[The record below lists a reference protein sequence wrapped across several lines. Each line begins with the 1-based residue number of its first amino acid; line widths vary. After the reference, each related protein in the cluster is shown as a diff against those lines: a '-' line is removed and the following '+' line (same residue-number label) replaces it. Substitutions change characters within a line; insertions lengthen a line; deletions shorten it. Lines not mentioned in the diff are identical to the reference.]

1 VSVPKRKLIEV
12 ALPLDAI
19 NRESAREKSIRH
31 GHPSTLHLWWARR
44 PLAACRAV
52 LFAQL
57 VDDPSSRPDLYPT
70 EEEQTAKRKELFE
83 LIEKLIL
90 WENINDEQLYA
101 RAHEEIAA
109 STDGNPPAILD
120 PFAGGGSIPLE
131 AQRLGLEAH
140 ASDLNPVAVLINK
153 ALIEI
158 PPKFAGQP
166 PVYPG
171 AAEARLGNWPRATG
185 LAEDVRRYG
194 QWMRDEAEQRIGH
207 IYPKATLPDGSQANV
222 IAWIWART
230 VTCPNPACAIEM
242 PLARSFWLSKKKDR
256 PTWLRPVVEDGRVRF
271 DIESGAAG
279 PDPDGTVGRTGALCV
294 ACHTPVPLKYIRSEG
309 RSRGLG
315 SQLAAVVAAGDRR
328 RVYLA
333 ATKEHLAK
341 AMVERP
347 SDVPD
352 APLPTNPRD
361 FKTPNYGL
369 TTFADLFTNRQLVAL
384 TTFSDLVGEARDRV
398 EKDALAAGLFAS
410 DASAYANGVALYLG
424 MVASRIMDR
433 HTSVSGWDSSP
444 TKEQVRGVF
453 ARQAIP
459 MVWDYAEGN
468 PFGPSSGNLSDS
480 VEWVAKAVDRLPAA
494 GQARVRQTD
503 AGAAVVTNA
512 GVCTDPPY
520 YDNIG
525 YADLSDFFY
534 VWLRRSLGSM
544 YRDVTATM
552 LTPKA
557 DELVATP
564 YRFEG
569 SKERAEEHFERGF
582 VRTFSRIQ
590 EGQQQ
595 DIPTTVFYAFKQA
608 ESDEGGVASTGWETM
623 LNGLIEAGLAVTATW
638 PMRTELSNR
647 MIGSGTNA
655 LASSIVLACR
665 PREVSAEATTRRG
678 FLNALKAELPGALK
692 KLQQGSV
699 APVDLA
705 QAAIGPGMAV
715 FTSFAKVVEADGSD
729 MTVRTALA
737 LINQVLDEV
746 LSEQE
751 GDFDSDTRFCVKWFT
766 QFGWDEVDFGHAD
779 QLSRAT
785 NTSVDGLVRGGVFWA
800 RKNKAR
806 LLGIEDLTNDWDPV
820 TDERVSDWEVVLRL
834 AKALNE
840 QGADA
845 AASVFAGASQ
855 RVDMDTAK
863 ELAYLLFNVC
873 ERKKWTESAI
883 LFNSVGTSWL
893 DVEQGARKAAG
904 SRSAVQS
911 AFDFDDEEF

>member
-1 VSVPKRKLIEV
+1 MTSKLKLIEV

-70 EEEQTAKRKELFE
+70 EEQQTAKRKELFE
-83 LIEKLIL
+83 LIEKLVL

-101 RAHEEIAA
+101 RARAEIMA

-171 AAEARLGNWPRATG
+171 AAEARLGDWPRATG

-194 QWMRDEAEQRIGH
+194 QWMRGEAEQRIGH
-207 IYPKATLPDGSQANV
+207 LYPKATLSDGRTAKV

-230 VTCPNPACAIEM
+230 ISCPNPACGTVI
-242 PLARSFWLSKKKDR
+242 PLASTWWLSKKKDR
-256 PTWLRPVVEDGRVRF
+256 PTWLQPMVNGKQVRF
-271 DIESGAAG
+271 EVRVDKAG
-279 PDPDGTVGRTGALCV
+279 PPEPTKRGQGANFTCIACGTLADRDYVHGEFSNERDGTQLLATV
-294 ACHTPVPLKYIRSEG
+294 AQGNR
-309 RSRGLG
+309 
-315 SQLAAVVAAGDRR
+315 Q
-328 RVYLA
+328 RVYLG
-333 ATKEHLAK
+333 ATDAHITSAEVA
-341 AMVERP
+341 RP
-347 SDVPD
+347 DDVPD
-352 APLPTNPRD
+352 QACRGTFGGNAQGRR
-361 FKTPNYGL
+361 YGFN
-369 TTFADLFTNRQLVAL
+369 TFADYFTNRQLVAL
-384 TTFSDLVGEARDRV
+384 TMFSDLVREARDRV
-398 EKDALAAGLFAS
+398 EKDAIAAGLSAT
-410 DASAYANGVALYLG
+410 DAPAYATAVALYLG
-424 MVASRIMDR
+424 LAFSRTADLNNSIVTWSNSRDQAR
-433 HTSVSGWDSSP
+433 NL
-444 TKEQVRGVF
+444 F

-459 MVWDYAEGN
+459 MAWDFVEVN
-468 PFGPSSGNLSDS
+468 PFGDAAGDVGIS
-480 VEWVAKAVDRLPAA
+480 VSTAAKVIETLPARTSSTSV
-494 GQARVRQTD
+494 QCD
-503 AGAAVVTNA
+503 AA
-512 GVCTDPPY
+512 GVEVEFHTAVATDPPY

-525 YADLSDFFY
+525 YADLADFFY

-557 DELVATP
+557 AELVASP

-582 VRTFSRIQ
+582 VRTFMHIR
-590 EGQQQ
+590 EGQVQ

-638 PMRTELSNR
+638 PMRTER
-647 MIGSGTNA
+647 AGRTVGIGTNA

-678 FLNALKAELPGALK
+678 FLNAMKAELPAALK

-715 FTSFAKVVEADGSD
+715 FTSFTKVVEADGSD

-737 LINQVLDEV
+737 LINHALDEV

-751 GDFDSDTRFCVKWFT
+751 GDFDPDTRFCVKWFT

-820 TDERVSDWEVVLRL
+820 TDGRVSDWEVVLRL
-834 AKALNE
+834 AKALHE

-855 RVDMDTAK
+855 RVEMDTAK

-873 ERKKWTESAI
+873 ERKKWTDSAI

-893 DVEQGARKAAG
+893 DVEQGARKAAV
-904 SRSAVQS
+904 SRPAVQS